1 MALTRGD
8 TRLCKAKNAV
18 LQAPSGCR
26 FAAAMTA
33 PAPQPAPARRTA
45 SGALPAFTPVP
56 RISPRHTGWTPERQ
70 LGFIE
75 ALADLGSVRAAA
87 NAVGMTPESAYM
99 LRRHEQATG
108 FRKAWE
114 AALDRGVERL
124 EDVAMERALHGV
136 EVPVYSYGKLVGTR
150 RVFNDRL
157 LMFILR
163 NRAGQRFAEH
173 AARQLTPAQQ
183 RAETE
188 RENRKLAR
196 LKEQWREEWLAEW
209 KASQPSEQEILDQI
223 NAKLRAMR
231 ERQAAATA
239 LLDEHY
245 QTFADNSDLE
255 PNDPNLR
262 YPPPDRS
269 LLPPRPAWMSGPAPT
284 QTDAY
289 ETPLDRLSGPQQW
302 VRHVDRGLIGPA
314 ADAAASPDQEE

>member
-1 MALTRGD
+1 MKT
-8 TRLCKAKNAV
+8 TT
-18 LQAPSGCR
+18 PP
-26 FAAAMTA
+26 
-33 PAPQPAPARRTA
+33 PAPKPARSRP
-45 SGALPAFTPVP
+45 GALPAFTPVP

-124 EDVAMERALHGV
+124 EDAAMERALNGV

-163 NRAGQRFAEH
+163 NRAAQRFNAGTGR
-173 AARQLTPAQQ
+173 ALTPAQQ
-183 RAETE
+183 KAAAEAE
-188 RENRKLAR
+188 KRKLAR
-196 LKEQWREEWLAEW
+196 LKQQWRQEWQAELE
-209 KASQPSEQEILDQI
+209 ASLPTEQELYDQI
-223 NAKLRAMR
+223 DAKLHAMR
-231 ERQAAATA
+231 EREAAATV
-239 LLDEHY
+239 LLEDARQHCL
-245 QTFADNSDLE
+245 DDSDLD
-255 PNDPNLR
+255 PNDPARR
-262 YPPPDRS
+262 YPAPDPAM
-269 LLPPRPAWMSGPAPT
+269 LPPRPAWMSGPAPT
-284 QTDAY
+284 QT
-289 ETPLDRLSGPQQW
+289 EPRITPLDQLNGHQQW

-314 ADAAASPDQEE
+314 ADAAASPDQED

>member
-1 MALTRGD
+1 MTTPTATLAR
-8 TRLCKAKNAV
+8 
-18 LQAPSGCR
+18 QASPRAG
-26 FAAAMTA
+26 T
-33 PAPQPAPARRTA
+33 
-45 SGALPAFTPVP
+45 LPTFTSVP

-99 LRRHEQATG
+99 LRRHDQAAG

-124 EDVAMERALHGV
+124 EDAAMDRALHGV

-163 NRAGQRFAEH
+163 NRAAQRFNARTV
-173 AARQLTPAQQ
+173 RQLTPTQQ
-183 RAETE
+183 RTADQAEAK
-188 RENRKLAR
+188 KLAR
-196 LKEQWREEWLAEW
+196 LKDQWREEWLAEW
-209 KASQPSEQEILDQI
+209 KASQPTEQEILDQI
-223 NAKLRAMR
+223 KAKLRAMR
-231 ERQAAATA
+231 ERTAAATA
-239 LLDEHY
+239 LLEDARRRREAGEDE
-245 QTFADNSDLE
+245 D
-255 PNDPNLR
+255 DPSLR
-262 YPPPDRS
+262 YPAPDPA

-289 ETPLDRLSGPQQW
+289 ATPLDRLDGPQQW
-302 VRHVDRGLIGPA
+302 QHHVDRGLIGPA
-314 ADAAASPDQEE
+314 AHEAEDAPASPDQEE